1 MRDFLS
7 REQLMSRDFKSLA
20 SMAGAKRPSG
30 LLLLLALCLPML
42 LSSAPALTQDSEPA
56 RPAQPV
62 PRRHRRVTVD
72 DQVKGLAK
80 SLDLNQDQQEA
91 VKKILERRQLESV
104 HIMHSSSG
112 PDAID
117 RFRAL
122 QTGTVEQI
130 RAVLNDEQKKKYNP
144 LAPRPPQASDQPS
157 VQDWIKAT
165 TPH

>member
-1 MRDFLS
+1 
-7 REQLMSRDFKSLA
+7 
-20 SMAGAKRPSG
+20 
-30 LLLLLALCLPML
+30 
-42 LSSAPALTQDSEPA
+42 
-56 RPAQPV
+56 
-62 PRRHRRVTVD
+62 VTVD

-91 VKKILERRQLESV
+91 VKKILERRQQESLL
-104 HIMHSSSG
+104 IMRNGSG

-122 QTGTVEQI
+122 QAGTVEQI

>member
-1 MRDFLS
+1 MSWDFQGFAGIAS
-7 REQLMSRDFKSLA
+7 R
-20 SMAGAKRPSG
+20 AKRPAR
-30 LLLLLALCLPML
+30 LFRILALCVPFFF
-42 LSSAPALTQDSEPA
+42 SGVSAHTQNPEPA
-56 RPAQPV
+56 HPA
-62 PRRHRRVTVD
+62 PRHSKRRVTLD

-80 SLDLNQDQQEA
+80 SLDLNQEQQEA
-91 VKKILERRQLESV
+91 VKKILERRQQESV
-104 HIMHSSSG
+104 RIMRNGSG

>member
-1 MRDFLS
+1 MKSNAKWRS
-7 REQLMSRDFKSLA
+7 RLF
-20 SMAGAKRPSG
+20 
-30 LLLLLALCLPML
+30 LLLALCLPSL
-42 LSSAPALTQDSEPA
+42 LSSVPAVSQNSEPA
-56 RPAQPV
+56 HPAQRP
-62 PRRHRRVTVD
+62 PHHHSRVTVD
-72 DQVKGLAK
+72 AQAKGLAK
-80 SLDLNQDQQEA
+80 NLDLNEEQQAA
-91 VKKILERRQLESV
+91 VKKILERRQQESV
-104 HIMHSSSG
+104 HIMRSSSG

-122 QTGTVEQI
+122 QVGTVEQI

>member
-1 MRDFLS
+1 
-7 REQLMSRDFKSLA
+7 
-20 SMAGAKRPSG
+20 
-30 LLLLLALCLPML
+30 ML
-42 LSSAPALTQDSEPA
+42 LSTAPALTQNSEPA
-56 RPAQPV
+56 RPTQPA
-62 PRRHRRVTVD
+62 PRRAKGRVTVD
-72 DQVKGLAK
+72 DQVKALTK
-80 SLDLNQDQQEA
+80 NLDLNQEQQAA

-104 HIMHSSSG
+104 HIMRNGSG

-122 QTGTVEQI
+122 QAGTVQQI